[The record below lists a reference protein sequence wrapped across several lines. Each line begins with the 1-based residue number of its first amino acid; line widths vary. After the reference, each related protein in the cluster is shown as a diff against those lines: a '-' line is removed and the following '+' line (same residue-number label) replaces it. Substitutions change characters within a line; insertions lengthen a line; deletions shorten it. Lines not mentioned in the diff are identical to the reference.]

1 MPSEKRK
8 LVRRTFSYYMRV
20 LNEVNGQ
27 LVGHL
32 SDISTGGFKLDS
44 QDSIPANKDFRLR
57 IELNSEVADKPFMVF
72 NARSKWCSAD
82 PVDPTAFS
90 VGFQITNM
98 APMDFEIFSRMFE
111 KYGSSGSEGNKKSDD
126 YLWK

>member
-1 MPSEKRK
+1 MPAEKRK
-8 LVRRTFSYYMRV
+8 LTRRNFSYYMRV
-20 LNEVNGQ
+20 MNEVNGQ

-44 QDSIPANKDFRLR
+44 ENAIPTNKDFRLR
-57 IELNSEVADKPFMVF
+57 IELNNEVADKAFMTF

-82 PVDPTAFS
+82 PLDPTAFS

-98 APMDFEIFSRMFE
+98 APSDFEIFARMFE
-111 KYGSSGSEGNKKSDD
+111 KFSSQGSKSNKSSND
-126 YLWK
+126 YMWR